1 MLSHLRSPKL
11 FHHPAMKSFF
21 CVIASLSFA
30 SCAQVNQLKTATV
43 GGISKVTEASKA
55 SVAKLMPARIPVV
68 EVREKDLKPLPTG
81 QERALAFEKSRRNG
95 FWGLFSGPVDFE
107 EPTLPD
113 DVGTMDGE
121 LLPPKVE

>member
-1 MLSHLRSPKL
+1 
-11 FHHPAMKSFF
+11 MKPLC
-21 CVIASLSFA
+21 CVLAALSFV
-30 SCAQVNQLKTATV
+30 SCAQVNQIKTATV
-43 GGISKVTEASKA
+43 GGFTKVSEVSKA

-81 QERALAFEKSRRNG
+81 EQQALAFEKSRRNR
-95 FWGLFSGPVDFE
+95 FWNFFNGPVDFE

-113 DVGTMDGE
+113 NASAMDGE